1 MSTVPSITNG
11 SGDSGLM
18 SSPAAPPETSA
29 AGSPSIL
36 ARATERILKDI
47 EVLIRARYPIIY
59 IVSWEEQRVM
69 RWLGEVAK
77 KRNKRLFEWSF
88 SSGLLETGVQ
98 TSQQRLK
105 ASPTKDPVNALD
117 EVVAQ
122 VEPAIYVFKDLHN
135 FLHLR
140 CQGNISPIRKLRET
154 AMQIKDTY
162 KTLILVSPVLEVPPD
177 LEKEITVVDFPLP
190 DVQDMDRLLS
200 RIIDE
205 VKGQPSIKIDIPENS
220 REPLLKAA
228 LGLTLGEAENV
239 FAKTLVNDGRLTE
252 QDITSVFAEK
262 RQIVRKSGLLDYCDV
277 DVDFEQIGGLETLK
291 AWLRMRNMAFTDR
304 AREYGLPSPKGVLLL
319 GVQGCGKSLCAK
331 AVSAVWKMPLLR
343 FDVGR
348 MFGSLVG
355 SSEANMR
362 RALHTAES
370 IAPVVLWLDEIDKA
384 MAGARGGGG
393 DSGVT
398 ARVFGTFLTWLSE
411 KTAPV
416 FVVATANDISALPPE
431 LLRKGRFDEIFFVDL
446 PTEKERED
454 IFGVRIATRRR
465 DPAAFDLKILAAL
478 SNGFSGAEIEEAV
491 VSGLYESFATG
502 EEFSTEHVVQALRAT
517 VPLSKT
523 MSGELEKLRAWAD
536 GRARPA
542 SIRERVDVQEVRRK
556 LEI

>member
-1 MSTVPSITNG
+1 MSISPVSTNG
-11 SGDSGLM
+11 NDALV
-18 SSPAAPPETSA
+18 SPPVAPPETSA
-29 AGSPSIL
+29 ADSP
-36 ARATERILKDI
+36 AAMQRATERILREI

-69 RWLGEVAK
+69 RWLQDVAK

-88 SSGLLETGVQ
+88 SSGLIEAGVQ

-117 EVVAQ
+117 EVAAQ

-140 CQGNISPIRKLRET
+140 CQGNVAPIRKLRET

-162 KTLILVSPVLEVPPD
+162 KTLILLSPVLEVPAD
-177 LEKEITVVDFPLP
+177 LEKEVTVVDFPLP
-190 DVQDMDRLLS
+190 DVQDMDRLLA

-205 VKGQPSIKIDIPENS
+205 VKHQPNIKIDLPQAA

-252 QDITSVFAEK
+252 ADVSSVFAEK

-277 DVDFEQIGGLETLK
+277 DVDFDQIGGLETLK
-291 AWLRMRNMAFTDR
+291 AWLRMRNMAFSDR
-304 AREYGLPSPKGVLLL
+304 AREYGLPPPKGVLLL

-331 AVSAVWKMPLLR
+331 AVSAVWRMPLLR

-384 MAGARGGGG
+384 MAGARGGSA

-446 PTEKERED
+446 PSERERLD
-454 IFGVRIATRRR
+454 IFRVRVAGRKRN
-465 DPAAFDLKILAAL
+465 PAHFDLPLLATLAV
-478 SNGFSGAEIEEAV
+478 GFSGAEIEEAV
-491 VSGLYESFATG
+491 VSGLYESFAND
-502 EEFSTEHVVQALRAT
+502 EEFCTAHIESALRAT

-523 MSGELEKLRAWAD
+523 MQGELDRLRAWSE

-542 SIRERVDVQEVRRK
+542 SIRERTEATEIRRK
-556 LEI
+556 IEI